1 MNYVL
6 STSIASTNNQVP
18 ALAQGQAVVLQD
30 DWILRISESLMW
42 VLLAMFILQCL
53 IWIRNYLSKGT
64 YLDEEVEQADPLFL
78 AYLRSKGRL
87 KLRDT
92 QASLFQLTRSRVLS
106 LRIVQA
112 KKRYRNDKYGPNTT
126 LEYRSEQP
134 DAAINADERLVL
146 QWMLKEYSFGQ
157 QRFRLDALAGPSSQQ
172 SSQSEEMQHYR
183 RKEKVIGQGLEA
195 WKISVLET
203 RQDWNSLIRTPLL
216 LRLLVMLV
224 FPVLFILTCALCFTN
239 GAGIQEGIALA
250 VTLVLWLVAVKRIR
264 VRWPYQLASVG
275 LLVTITLSATG
286 ESAENSMFIGVIIL
300 SLLLRLI
307 LPIRVVGSSA
317 RDWAIS
323 MRRWRRR
330 YKKGIPVDRLHES
343 AESMERILQTALVL
357 GIGSRCARKTDWSPL
372 QNHVDPEIRRL
383 VQLKAEQVDSVPV
396 SSTLT
401 HAPLLALAL
410 HLRGVFRPMLAAEY
424 PYERLN
430 YVTGTLETG
439 SSGSSTGYS
448 GSSTGHDS
456 GHSHHHHHHDSSG
469 GHHHGSDH
477 GDSGDSGGGDSG
489 GGGD

>member
-30 DWILRISESLMW
+30 DWILRIIESLMW
-42 VLLAMFILQCL
+42 VLFAMFILQCL

-64 YLDEEVEQADPLFL
+64 YSDEEVEQADPLFL

-87 KLRDT
+87 KLRHT

-112 KKRYRNDKYGPNTT
+112 KKRYRDDKYGPNTT

-134 DAAINADERLVL
+134 DAAINADERLLL

-172 SSQSEEMQHYR
+172 STQSEEMQHYR

-195 WKISVLET
+195 WKNSVLET

-250 VTLVLWLVAVKRIR
+250 ITLVLWLVAVKRIR

-286 ESAENSMFIGVIIL
+286 ESAENSTFIGVIIL

-307 LPIRVVGSSA
+307 LPVRVVGSSA

-439 SSGSSTGYS
+439 SSGSSTVYS
-448 GSSTGHDS
+448 GSSAGHDS
-456 GHSHHHHHHDSSG
+456 GHSHHHHHDSSG